1 MRAWTN
7 SIRELAHKVTD
18 LGGMV
23 SDDEL
28 IVVLTNN
35 LPDSYQPLIVSL
47 ELVDEKKLTVDYVIA
62 RLVNEEDRQGKDTN
76 EDTLGLYA
84 NTPKR
89 RTPRSE
95 ITCFGC
101 GEKGHYQ
108 FECLKERG
116 KEEPGKPN
124 KPAGGMLL

>member
-47 ELVDEKKLTVDYVIA
+47 ELVDERKLTVNYVIA
-62 RLVNEEDRQGKDTN
+62 CLVNKED
-76 EDTLGLYA
+76 
-84 NTPKR
+84 
-89 RTPRSE
+89 
-95 ITCFGC
+95 
-101 GEKGHYQ
+101 
-108 FECLKERG
+108 
-116 KEEPGKPN
+116 
-124 KPAGGMLL
+124 